1 MKMRIILL
9 ALLLPFYSYSN
20 ELEEKIIRAINNAAN
35 YSAYVLLDEEGKSR
49 CDYHVTEGVWYP
61 YEEAWHTGQVIY
73 GLLEAYR
80 ITGNEEYLNAAK
92 RAGDWWVSLEITDHP
107 KLNGMLMALHGDHAG
122 DVIVFAT
129 VSDGTAG
136 LYRLYNATGDE
147 KYARVPTNAGV
158 WMLENMCLLEQ
169 GMCYDS
175 VDPLTGEVLTENSP
189 FWPNQ
194 EEVTLYNVARP
205 NTEGSLFLD
214 MYRYTGEQK
223 YKEAFLI
230 LCESLLEKQGPEGL
244 WMDFT
249 PNNKAQGSFH
259 PRFNLWYAE
268 SLIDAYEIT
277 GDSRFLDAA
286 KKTAQ
291 MYAKVQNSL
300 GTIFYQNFLDGK
312 RNENS
317 ITGSAVAFAG
327 IIWLRLLE
335 HGVGDEFSLNI
346 ERSLNWV
353 LNNQFAINHPDE
365 NLRGAILNT
374 RVRNRSGKVW
384 IVNRD
389 IGTSFGLRFL
399 AGYHDYLQTK

>member
-1 MKMRIILL
+1 MKLKIL
-9 ALLLPFYSYSN
+9 AITLLLPIYSHSN
-20 ELEEKIIRAINNAAN
+20 ELEERIINAINHAAKH
-35 YSAYVLLDEEGKSR
+35 AAEVLLDDEGKSR
-49 CDYHVTEGVWYP
+49 CDYHLTEGVWYP

-80 ITGNEEYLNAAK
+80 ITGNEQYLNASK
-92 RAGDWWVSLEITDHP
+92 RAGNWWTSLEITDHP
-107 KLNGMLMALHGDHAG
+107 KLNGMLMAVHGDHAG

-136 LYRLYNATGDE
+136 LFRLYNATGIE
-147 KYARVPTNAGV
+147 KYARIPTNAGA
-158 WMLENMCLLEQ
+158 WMLENMCLLDK
-169 GMCYDS
+169 GVCYDS
-175 VDPLTGEVLTENSP
+175 VDPVTGEVLTENSP
-189 FWPNQ
+189 FWP
-194 EEVTLYNVARP
+194 EEEEITLYNVARP

-214 MYRYTGEQK
+214 MYRYTGIEK

-249 PNNKAQGSFH
+249 PNHKDRSSFH

-268 SLIDAYEIT
+268 SLIYAFELT
-277 GDSRFLDAA
+277 GDRRYLEAA

-291 MYAKVQNSL
+291 QYARVQNFI
-300 GTIFYQNFLDGK
+300 GTIFYQNFLDGT

-317 ITGSAVAFAG
+317 ITGSAIAFAG

-335 HGVGDEFSLNI
+335 HGVGDEFLQNI
-346 ERSLNWV
+346 DRSINWM
-353 LNNQFAINHPDE
+353 LNNQFAYDHPDE

-374 RVRNRSGKVW
+374 RVRNRFGKVW

-389 IGTSFGLRFL
+389 IGTSFGLRFMAKYL
-399 AGYHDYLQTK
+399 DYMQAK